1 MRVQSNVRA
10 RLCGVAVLMA
20 LVAGCGGGG
29 GGSADPGP
37 SAPPSG
43 PPAGPPPAAEVRGW
57 ANPFGSAV
65 AVLGQ
70 SRFDQEDPEGG
81 PATPFPNLNGAPAL
95 TSDGKLLVAD
105 NGNVYGFD
113 SYDTANGP
121 VADSEITLVHL
132 GAAFAAIGLAIQGEK
147 LVAATANDMILIYN
161 EIPTAG
167 NVPANATAGEGF
179 GCDSTHLTGPNAAYL
194 TPAGNGQR
202 LIVADTFNHR
212 VLIWFNVPSSGPA
225 GPADRVLGQQGMNTC
240 EANADGSA
248 GRETLNAPSS
258 VWSDG
263 TKLIVADT
271 GNNRVLIWNDISDV
285 SDFQGADV
293 VIGQQNFLAT
303 EPNRG
308 QPTPSGIT
316 LSTPRTVDVSASGEL
331 AVTDAGNSR
340 VLIWRAIPSSADRL
354 PDFVVGQGDFF
365 HGAANDINQTGVP
378 GTALSAKTLRN
389 PTGARFHGRNLIVN
403 DGGNDR
409 VLVWHESD

>member
-43 PPAGPPPAAEVRGW
+43 PPAGPPPVAEVRGW
-57 ANPFGSAV
+57 ANPFGSAL

-70 SRFDQEDPEGG
+70 SRFDQEDPDGG
-81 PATPFPNLNGAPAL
+81 PATPLGALNGAPAL
-95 TSDGKLLVAD
+95 TSNGKLLVAN
-105 NGNVYGFD
+105 NGIVYGFN

-121 VADSEITLVHL
+121 VADTEIVLVHL
-132 GAAFAAIGLAIQGEK
+132 GTALSAIDLAIQGEK
-147 LVAATANDMILIYN
+147 LAVTTGDMVLIYN

-167 NVPANATAGEGF
+167 NVPADATAGEGF
-179 GCDSTHLTGPNAAYL
+179 GCDSTHLEGPNAAYL
-194 TPAGNGQR
+194 TPAGTGQR

-225 GPADRVLGQQGMNTC
+225 GPADRVLGQEGMNTC

-248 GRETLNAPSS
+248 DRETLNAPGS

-263 TKLIVADT
+263 VKLIVADT
-271 GNNRVLIWNDISDV
+271 GNNRVLIWNDITNV
-285 SDFQGADV
+285 SDFQAASV
-293 VIGQQNFLAT
+293 VIGQQDFLAT

-308 QPTPSGIT
+308 QIAPSGVS
-316 LSTPRTVDVSASGEL
+316 LSAPITVDVSANGEL
-331 AVTDAGNSR
+331 AVTDAGNHR
-340 VLIWRAIPSSADRL
+340 VLIWRAIPSGADQL

-365 HGAANDINQTGVP
+365 HGAANDVNQTGVS
-378 GTALSAKTLRN
+378 GTVLSAKTLKD
-389 PTGARFHGRNLIVN
+389 PVGARFHGRNLIVN
-403 DGGNDR
+403 DSGNNR